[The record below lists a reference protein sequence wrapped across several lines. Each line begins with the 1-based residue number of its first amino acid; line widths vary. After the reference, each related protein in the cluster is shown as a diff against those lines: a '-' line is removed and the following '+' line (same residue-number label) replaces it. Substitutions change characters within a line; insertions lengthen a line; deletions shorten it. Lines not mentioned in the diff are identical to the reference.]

1 VIEVRDVTHSYGDR
15 MVLRAVSATLTERRI
30 AVIGANGSGKST
42 FARLLNGL
50 VVPRQGEVRVSGLST
65 RSDAAAVRRLVGF
78 VFTDPDA
85 QIVMPTVAEDVAFG
99 LRRRKLGAAE
109 SQHRVFAALSDL
121 GLEIFAD
128 HPAHLLSGGQK
139 QLLALC
145 SVLVTEPQVLVCD
158 EPTTLLDRR
167 NTRRVLE
174 ILDRLPQQVI
184 LVTHDLDSVADY
196 DRVLVFDEGELV
208 ADGDPRA
215 AVDHYRALVG

>member
-15 MVLRAVSATLTERRI
+15 RVLRSVSVTLSEQRV

-50 VVPRQGEVRVSGLST
+50 VVPQHGEVFVHGVST
-65 RSDAAAVRRLVGF
+65 RSEAAAVRRIVGF

-99 LRRRKLGAAE
+99 LRRRKFDAAE
-109 SQHRVFAALSDL
+109 SRRRVFAALSGL

-128 HPAHLLSGGQK
+128 YPAHLLSGGQK

-174 ILDRLPQQVI
+174 ILDGLPQQVI
-184 LVTHDLDSVADY
+184 LVTHDLESVADY

-208 ADGDPRA
+208 ADGNPQV
-215 AVDHYRALVG
+215 AVGHYREMVG